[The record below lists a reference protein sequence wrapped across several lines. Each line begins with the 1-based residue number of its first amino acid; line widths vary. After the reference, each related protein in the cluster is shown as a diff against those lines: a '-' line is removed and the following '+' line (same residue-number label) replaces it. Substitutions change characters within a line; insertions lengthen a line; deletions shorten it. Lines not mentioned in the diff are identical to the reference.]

1 MKPSLPKKAA
11 IIPLARC
18 IKFRLPGLYHF
29 TSADDMDLLTGNQ
42 VQLGIAEHSLD
53 PQAVQLIISLP
64 RTLARLHV
72 GQVMTLKEFREGQD
86 RLACFFGGERCTT

>member
-29 TSADDMDLLTGNQ
+29 TSADDNFEERDLETA
-42 VQLGIAEHSLD
+42 LGDDYRAYRTRVPML
-53 PQAVQLIISLP
+53 LP
-64 RTLARLHV
+64 WLRKRRATAR
-72 GQVMTLKEFREGQD
+72 F
-86 RLACFFGGERCTT
+86 